1 MRSSVQPVVKA
12 LASRSNVSVN
22 TCRHFLW
29 YGNKKEVRFPKDID
43 HATGEE
49 RLVRL
54 AIAKGI
60 KDPFDIQEQVRGP
73 GTKENPNIIQ
83 TFEGTR
89 LIGCKCEEESTTIKY
104 MWLHLDEPKRCE
116 CGFWF
121 KAVPARKFW
130 EEVAGQ

>member
-1 MRSSVQPVVKA
+1 MSALMRSSVQPVIKT
-12 LASRSNVSVN
+12 LANRNNISVN

-29 YGNKKEVRFPKDID
+29 YGNKKEVRFPKDLD

-73 GTKENPNIIQ
+73 GTKGM
-83 TFEGTR
+83 F
-89 LIGCKCEEESTTIKY
+89 LSSDACKL
-104 MWLHLDEPKRCE
+104 WQDL
-116 CGFWF
+116 
-121 KAVPARKFW
+121 
-130 EEVAGQ
+130 